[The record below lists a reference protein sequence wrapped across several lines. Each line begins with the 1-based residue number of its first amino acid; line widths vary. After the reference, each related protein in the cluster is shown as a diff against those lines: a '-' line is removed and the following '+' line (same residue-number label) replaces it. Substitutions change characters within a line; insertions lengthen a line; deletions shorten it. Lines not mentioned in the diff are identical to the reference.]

1 MMGFGTSAS
10 IQVMATKLRNRQ
22 TAALL
27 LFFLLAPVLAP
38 VAGVVKPLNIVAL
51 WVMFLLFAGCVL
63 LIPVDEL
70 PTFYR
75 FTLWVFLFGFLLNTW
90 YELLHSVFYIHFTEP
105 GYTYPE
111 LVLMLV
117 GSAVADGFI
126 SLNLL
131 FAVTVFRRGKWDW
144 ASPWSWNW
152 RNVLFVVVVALGM
165 QVIGETVALNTGQWA
180 YNAAMPLLPGLGIG
194 LTPALQMP
202 LLILP
207 TFWLAQRM
215 VCLPVTEN
223 PLFHTRQTAES
234 ETGQIPLGAERRMLY
249 NESTINETGDQR

>member
-1 MMGFGTSAS
+1 MS
-10 IQVMATKLRNRQ
+10 IQAMATKLRNRK

-27 LFFLLAPVLAP
+27 IFFLVAPVLAP

-51 WVMFLLFAGCVL
+51 GIMFLLFAGCVL
-63 LIPVDEL
+63 LIPADIL
-70 PTFYR
+70 PAFYR
-75 FTLWVFLFGFLLNTW
+75 FTLWVFLFGFLLNVW
-90 YELLHSVFYIHFTEP
+90 YELLHSVFYTHFTEP

-117 GSAVADGFI
+117 ESAVADGFI

-144 ASPWSWNW
+144 ASAQSWNW
-152 RNVLFVVVVALGM
+152 RNILFTVVVALGM
-165 QVIGETVALNTGQWA
+165 QVVGETVALNTGEWA
-180 YNAAMPLLPGLGIG
+180 YNAAMPLLPGLGVG

-207 TFWLAQRM
+207 TFWLAQHLAGSLDM
-215 VCLPVTEN
+215 EN
-223 PLFHTRQTAES
+223 PLHHRPAK
-234 ETGQIPLGAERRMLY
+234 RRSRNQARFL
-249 NESTINETGDQR
+249 